1 LLVAT
6 TLCVAFSLVGS
17 AYGQTHTE
25 NFTNIGTGPGSTGF
39 TGTLGGNIAAT
50 LDPVGTGGALNITD
64 LDLAWT
70 KGPSGFLT
78 INVFPSS
85 GSSNNNTAVAPIVF
99 TSPGVNINI
108 PTTGFASSV
117 NGALSVTA
125 GDNTANAVVGVL
137 DGGVP
142 GSDGKWDDP
151 TQTGIL
157 NNAQANS
164 FNVALDNPI
173 NAAANVTGSLGAA
186 FPNDVVIPNV
196 ITGTFDV
203 DLVIKNSS
211 NVNLNFSPVQNISL
225 QNLTISSAVPIPLDI
240 ALAGNFVD
248 GAHPVPG
255 ANATLDLSAGGL
267 NVVATT
273 ISGNLVADLMGTI
286 TGSIDLRADISVL
299 GLFTIP
305 VNFDNVIDGDIGGGT
320 ISLFE
325 LNEAISLADQELPF
339 AITVLHQADA
349 NVDFDDVIASLASG
363 TLGLTVPID
372 LSQENVLLAIPP
384 TSFEIGNQITPGAY
398 NFPVSGTGY
407 NGTIHL
413 QHLAASLTGNVVL
426 DLDASFELGADLL
439 ATALGESLINVVPE
453 PGSMSL
459 MAFAGLGLA
468 GYFVR
473 HRRRKA

>member
-1 LLVAT
+1 
-6 TLCVAFSLVGS
+6 
-17 AYGQTHTE
+17 
-25 NFTNIGTGPGSTGF
+25 
-39 TGTLGGNIAAT
+39 
-50 LDPVGTGGALNITD
+50 
-64 LDLAWT
+64 
-70 KGPSGFLT
+70 
-78 INVFPSS
+78 
-85 GSSNNNTAVAPIVF
+85 
-99 TSPGVNINI
+99 
-108 PTTGFASSV
+108 
-117 NGALSVTA
+117 
-125 GDNTANAVVGVL
+125 
-137 DGGVP
+137 
-142 GSDGKWDDP
+142 
-151 TQTGIL
+151 
-157 NNAQANS
+157 
-164 FNVALDNPI
+164 
-173 NAAANVTGSLGAA
+173 
-186 FPNDVVIPNV
+186 
-196 ITGTFDV
+196 
-203 DLVIKNSS
+203 
-211 NVNLNFSPVQNISL
+211 VQNISL